1 MIILHLT
8 TLWNGGGAADYTRNI
23 HNNMLVDGYR
33 SYVAVAGE
41 IVVTPEGRE
50 ISIEQTEI
58 PLWEKIKRE
67 IHKKFIERRPPT
79 IDYKYAGH
87 SIKERFCE
95 YNVNDLLT
103 VMPENPDVILVHW
116 ISNFANAKYVRDLQQ
131 RTGAKVFYIMLDEA
145 ILSGGCHFPW
155 NCEGY
160 QHGCKN
166 CKMTNSR
173 VLKAFI
179 RWNYLYKKH
188 YLVDEK
194 NVIAPTEFDVIRL
207 KKSPLWKGC
216 SIYKLIEVIDN
227 ELFSPAKNKSE
238 VKSFFKIPDEKK
250 VVFFGCS
257 LLNEVRKGMSILID
271 ALKKIERNDIV
282 YLVAGANTLPALP
295 NNIIHIGKVDI
306 PTLAKAYQA
315 ADIFVCPSLEDS
327 GPQMINMA
335 IMSGVPTVAFEMGV
349 ALDIVITGKTGY
361 RAKLHD
367 SGDLANGIQYLLDL
381 PTAQFDKMRETCR
394 TLAMNTF
401 SKRCQH
407 DFFNKL
413 FQS

>member
-8 TLWNGGGAADYTRNI
+8 TLWDGGGAADYTRNI
-23 HNNMLVDGYR
+23 HANMLTDGYR
-33 SYVAVAGE
+33 SYVTVAGTK
-41 IVVTPEGRE
+41 VVTPEGK
-50 ISIEQTEI
+50 EI
-58 PLWEKIKRE
+58 PIQRTKIPVWERIKRD
-67 IHKKFIERRPPT
+67 IHENFIERRPPT

-87 SIKERFCE
+87 SLKERYCE
-95 YNVNDLLT
+95 YNVKDLLN
-103 VMPENPDVILVHW
+103 VMPENPDVIIVHW
-116 ISNFANAKYVRDLQQ
+116 VSYFANAKYVRDLQRQ
-131 RTGAKVFYIMLDEA
+131 TGAKVYYIMLDEA

-160 QHGCKN
+160 LHGCRK

-173 VLKAFI
+173 ILKTFI
-179 RWNYLYKKH
+179 RWNYLHKKH

-194 NVIAPTEFDVIRL
+194 NVIAPTEFDVARL

-216 SIYKLIEVIDN
+216 TIHKLVEVIDDD
-227 ELFSPAKNKSE
+227 LFYPVKNKSDL
-238 VKSFFKIPDEKK
+238 KKAFDIPEDKK

-257 LLNEVRKGMSILID
+257 DLNEIRKGMTVLVN
-271 ALKKIERNDIV
+271 ALMKIKRDDII
-282 YLVAGANTLPALP
+282 YLVAGANSLPRLP
-295 NNIIHIGKVDI
+295 NNIIHLGRVDM

-349 ALDIVITGKTGY
+349 ALDIVHTGKTGY
-361 RAKLHD
+361 RARWND
-367 SGDLANGIQYLLDL
+367 AEDLAYGINYLLDL
-381 PTAQFDKMRETCR
+381 PTNQLDDMRNACR

-407 DFFNKL
+407 NFFKNL
-413 FQS
+413 LQS